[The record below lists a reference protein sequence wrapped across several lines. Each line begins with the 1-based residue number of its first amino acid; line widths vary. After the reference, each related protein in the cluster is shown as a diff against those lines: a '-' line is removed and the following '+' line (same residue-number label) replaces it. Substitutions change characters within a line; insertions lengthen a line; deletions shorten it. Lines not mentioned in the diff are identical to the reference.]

1 MAVALLR
8 PICDK
13 PSSLTAPCQPPIAGH
28 NHPAMTFLR
37 RFLLALIFFATI
49 SGASAQGKLH
59 ASHKVAEKYLKAIH
73 LHQWKE
79 AVDLV
84 ESKSLDNL
92 KTFQKAYLLKA
103 PTMEEEQNLLRLLN
117 MADISDMD
125 TMTAKDVFIRR
136 GQAKTKRLV
145 DAKGHIAQMKKSLVM
160 KTLGTVPEGTDTVHV
175 VIRKEF
181 TAEEKA
187 FSELAFV
194 SVVKEGTVW
203 KISLDAQEPKV
214 FNIKDKKK

>member
-1 MAVALLR
+1 
-8 PICDK
+8 
-13 PSSLTAPCQPPIAGH
+13 
-28 NHPAMTFLR
+28 
-37 RFLLALIFFATI
+37 
-49 SGASAQGKLH
+49 
-59 ASHKVAEKYLKAIH
+59 
-73 LHQWKE
+73 
-79 AVDLV
+79 
-84 ESKSLDNL
+84 
-92 KTFQKAYLLKA
+92 
-103 PTMEEEQNLLRLLN
+103 
-117 MADISDMD
+117 
-125 TMTAKDVFIRR
+125 
-136 GQAKTKRLV
+136 
-145 DAKGHIAQMKKSLVM
+145 QMKKSLIM